1 MPTDPSFKDY
11 IIDQL
16 SGLDGILAKRM
27 FGGFGLYSHG
37 TFFGIISDNILY
49 LKTDEKTK
57 KKFIDAS
64 MGPFKPNDKQILK
77 NYFEV
82 PEEVIDD
89 REELATWVDEAI
101 EVSSK

>member
-1 MPTDPSFKDY
+1 
-11 IIDQL
+11 
-16 SGLDGILAKRM
+16 
-27 FGGFGLYSHG
+27 
-37 TFFGIISDNILY
+37 
-49 LKTDEKTK
+49 
-57 KKFIDAS
+57 